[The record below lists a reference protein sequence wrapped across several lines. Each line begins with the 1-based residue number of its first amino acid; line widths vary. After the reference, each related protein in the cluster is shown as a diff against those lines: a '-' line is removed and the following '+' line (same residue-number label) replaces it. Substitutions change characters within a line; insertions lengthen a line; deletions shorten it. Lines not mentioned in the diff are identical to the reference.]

1 MERQANYA
9 LVGGLSVLLILGG
22 LVFIVWLAQ
31 FQFNQTYDE
40 YRINFR
46 GPVSGLSK
54 GGEVQFNGIK
64 VGEITRLALDE
75 RDPNL
80 VMTDIQI
87 EHGTPVRV
95 DSEAQT
101 AALGITGVKY
111 VQISPGTPNRPLLR
125 EASRDDRPV
134 IRAAPGRL
142 DALVQDVS
150 AMMRD
155 GAQALTRVNR
165 ILSDGNIQSLSQTLN
180 NVDAATAALR
190 DNRDMFARMD
200 STFARLDSAAGELQ
214 LTAASA
220 RRTMGGPNSGTLGNV
235 STAAADLRVAV
246 ADLRQL
252 ITRTDGSMAQLS
264 ATTLPELNATLGA
277 IQATAFELQNLTSD
291 IRRDPRAALTRAP
304 GREVEVPR

>member
-304 GREVEVPR
+304 SREVEVPR